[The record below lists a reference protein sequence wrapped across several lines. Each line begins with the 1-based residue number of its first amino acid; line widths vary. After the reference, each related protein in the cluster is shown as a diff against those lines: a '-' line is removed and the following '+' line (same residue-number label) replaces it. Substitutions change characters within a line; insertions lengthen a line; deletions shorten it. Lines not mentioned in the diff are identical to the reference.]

1 MRNVKIFPEVDLM
14 KKVPEIKKMGFV
26 KTMREHDTGIGFT
39 YESLMGIKENNLKN
53 HDFTYRKEEVECKTR
68 RRGTSANLTLFTK
81 EPSIRDIK
89 DVPLMEKY
97 GYQDKKGRLG
107 LKPDCVYGQFNP
119 QNLGLTI
126 DEDDCSISLIDKD
139 DYKPWTWTVDDV
151 STKMKNLLLVL
162 ADSKK
167 ENGSEYFH
175 YNEAYYLKGFQ
186 QKKFLELIK
195 KKNIVVNL
203 RMHQKTT
210 GGSRNHGTG
219 FRINNI
225 DELKKC
231 YTKKIQIN

>member
-1 MRNVKIFPEVDLM
+1 M
-14 KKVPEIKKMGFV
+14 KKVPEIEKMGFV
-26 KTMREHDTGIGFT
+26 KTKRKHDTGIGFT

-53 HDFTYRKEEVECKTR
+53 HDFTYCGNGVECKTR

-97 GYQDKKGRLG
+97 GYQDRSNRLG
-107 LKPDCVYGQFNP
+107 LKPDCVYGQFNS
-119 QNLGLTI
+119 QNLSLTI
-126 DEDDCSISLIDKD
+126 NEDDCSISLVDRD
-139 DYKPWTWTVDDV
+139 NYKPWTWTIDDV

-167 ENGSEYFH
+167 ENNTEYFH
-175 YNEAYYLKGFQ
+175 YTEAYYLKDFEQ
-186 QKKFLELIK
+186 RKFLELIK
-195 KKNIVVNL
+195 KKKIIVNL

-210 GGSRNHGTG
+210 GGSRNHGTA

-225 DELKKC
+225 EELKDC
-231 YTKKIQIN
+231 YKEKIPII